1 MCLMKHMTVL
11 RCNIASKQKKMVRAI
26 EVVILFS
33 IDSSHPLWDYVK
45 DKGGDVAVAGI
56 TAGVPVLYNAIKMY
70 LASKGIQ
77 LP

>member
-1 MCLMKHMTVL
+1 
-11 RCNIASKQKKMVRAI
+11 MVRAI
-26 EVVILFS
+26 E
-33 IDSSHPLWDYVK
+33 